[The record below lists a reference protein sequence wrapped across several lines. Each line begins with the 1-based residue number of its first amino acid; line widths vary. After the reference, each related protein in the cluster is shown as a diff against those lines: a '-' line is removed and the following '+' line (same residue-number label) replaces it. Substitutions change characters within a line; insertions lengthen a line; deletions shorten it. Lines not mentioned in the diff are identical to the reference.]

1 MSRTVITLLGLLA
14 LALLIFLCVRNHSTN
29 IQTDIQNRTSNRL
42 SDESTTW
49 AKVNTDGRN
58 ILLSGIAPSEVLR
71 NKAEE
76 IALAVPGVVSVDNQI
91 QLVKTGQASEN
102 TPKPESQSIHSPYT
116 TQFTKTVSGITLSG
130 LVPDI
135 ESRNA
140 LIQLAE
146 NKFGV
151 GNVIDQLKIGLG
163 APQNW
168 LQTAKAALSNLA
180 LFKEGAADLTDN
192 QLNLTGQV
200 IDNDAKIAVADSLNQ
215 LPQSFKVNLDLSSPQ
230 MSVTKSK
237 KITDLSS
244 AASCATQFEQILTK
258 RVIHFSTDSS
268 LLKTRSQKAI
278 KKILQ
283 FASVC
288 PNSIIEIAGHTDSR
302 GSEPYNLA
310 LSQNRASAIADELI
324 KRGFPAN
331 MLKIKGHGE
340 SNPSSDNMTARGQ
353 ARNRR
358 IEFSYLQEGE

>member
-1 MSRTVITLLGLLA
+1 MSRAVITLLGLLA
-14 LALLIFLCVRNHSTN
+14 LALLIFLCVRNQSTS
-29 IQTDIQNRTSNRL
+29 IQTDIQNRTSYSL
-42 SDESTTW
+42 SDEPTSW

-58 ILLSGIAPSEVLR
+58 VLLSGIAPSEALR
-71 NKAEE
+71 SKAEE

-91 QLVKTGQASEN
+91 TLVKTEQTSTS
-102 TPKPESQSIHSPYT
+102 TPKPELQPIHSPYT

-135 ESRNA
+135 EKRNA

-146 NKFGV
+146 EKFGV
-151 GNVIDQLKIGLG
+151 KNVIYQLKIGLG

-192 QLNLTGQV
+192 QLSLTGQV
-200 IDNDAKIAVADSLNQ
+200 IDNDAKTAVADSLNQ

-230 MSVTKSK
+230 MAVTKSK
-237 KITDLSS
+237 EITEQSS

-310 LSQNRASAIADELI
+310 LSQNRARAIADELI
-324 KRGFPAN
+324 KKGFPAN
-331 MLKIKGHGE
+331 MLKIKGQGE
-340 SNPSSDNMTARGQ
+340 SNPSSDNMTAQGQ
-353 ARNRR
+353 ANNRR

>member
-1 MSRTVITLLGLLA
+1 MSRAVITLLGLLA

-29 IQTDIQNRTSNRL
+29 IQTDIQNRTSESL
-42 SDESTTW
+42 SGEPTTW
-49 AKVNTDGRN
+49 SKVSTDGRN
-58 ILLSGIAPSEVLR
+58 VLLSGTAPSEILR

-76 IALAVPGVVSVDNQI
+76 IARAVPGVINVDNQLT
-91 QLVKTGQASEN
+91 LVKTEQTS
-102 TPKPESQSIHSPYT
+102 TSTSKPELQSIHSPYT

-135 ESRNA
+135 EKRNA

-151 GNVIDQLKIGLG
+151 GNVIDQLQIGLG

-168 LQTAKAALSNLA
+168 LQAAKAAISNLA

-192 QLNLTGQV
+192 QFNLTGQV
-200 IDNDAKIAVADSLNQ
+200 IDNDAKTAVADSLNQ

-230 MSVTKSK
+230 MAVTKSK
-237 KITDLSS
+237 EITDQSS

-258 RVIHFSTDSS
+258 RVILFSTDSS

-302 GSEPYNLA
+302 GAESYNLA
-310 LSQNRASAIADELI
+310 LSQNRANAIADELI
-324 KRGFPAN
+324 KKGFPAN
-331 MLKIKGHGE
+331 MLKIKGYGE

-353 ARNRR
+353 ANNRR

>member
-42 SDESTTW
+42 SDEPTTW

-58 ILLSGIAPSEVLR
+58 VLLSGIAPSEVLR

-91 QLVKTGQASEN
+91 QLVKTAQASESI
-102 TPKPESQSIHSPYT
+102 PRPESQSIHSPYT

-135 ESRNA
+135 ENRNT

-168 LQTAKAALSNLA
+168 LQTAKAAISNLA
-180 LFKEGAADLTDN
+180 LFKEGAANLTDN

-200 IDNDAKIAVADSLNQ
+200 IDNDAKTAVANSLGQ
-215 LPQSFKVNLDLSSPQ
+215 LPQSFRVNLDLTSPEVAVEESQ
-230 MSVTKSK
+230 DMV
-237 KITDLSS
+237 DQSS
-244 AASCATQFEQILTK
+244 AASCADQFEQILTK
-258 RVIHFSTDSS
+258 RVIHFSTNSS
-268 LLKTRSQKAI
+268 LLKTQSQKAI

-283 FASVC
+283 FASIC

-302 GSEPYNLA
+302 GAKSYNLA
-310 LSQNRASAIADELI
+310 LSQNRANATANKLI
-324 KRGFPAN
+324 KKGFPAN
-331 MLKIKGHGE
+331 MLKIKGYGE

-353 ARNRR
+353 ANNRR